1 MTGKMHIT
9 AILLKNYRQFRSFRL
24 PLVDPNT
31 DEPLQN
37 VCFIGANATGKSTLL
52 ALIAKFLET
61 GKPQP
66 ATEEWDDENW
76 VIAFKVRVN
85 GDEYYI
91 VGTKSFEPF
100 VVSAQSHLIQSAGWH
115 ELWEPNVPYKKST
128 EAFALILTA
137 LESNP
142 IAVDEIEL
150 KPNQRD
156 LAIYAPPDG
165 TSLLR
170 KGGLARDLPATDLN
184 HALLLVNHLPAFHT
198 VSYEEVERFWDF
210 LIYQI
215 TKRERDRNEFL
226 NNPDVQ
232 SLSVAQAHQQFDK
245 TYPDI
250 LQAMAREWNL
260 ILERAGLLF
269 DAKKVK
275 VPYQSDENLE
285 AYIKLKSTGET
296 IPYNLLSTGIRN
308 FIFRF
313 GHIYSLYF
321 NRQIDRGFLLI
332 DEPELSLFPDLLY
345 DIIERY
351 QSIIQNT
358 QFFVA
363 THSPVIAAQFE
374 AIERIILEF
383 DEHATVQWRRG
394 ISPEGDDPNDLLV
407 NDFAVRS
414 LYGKKGIEQWEKFL
428 RLRREIATAADP
440 QTKLALLDEYT
451 KIGNAYNFA
460 PDEIST

>member
-1 MTGKMHIT
+1 MQIT
-9 AILLKNYRQFRSFRL
+9 AILLKNYRQFRSLYL
-24 PLVDPNT
+24 PLVDPETN
-31 DEPLQN
+31 EPLQN

-61 GKPQP
+61 GIPQP
-66 ATEEWDDENW
+66 VEKKWDHDNC
-76 VIAFKVRVN
+76 VIGFKVRVN
-85 GDEYYI
+85 CDEFYV
-91 VGTKSFEPF
+91 VGTQSFEPF
-100 VVSAQSHLIQSAGWH
+100 IVSAQSTWVKSASWH
-115 ELWEPNVPYKKST
+115 DLWEPDVIYEKSG
-128 EAFALILTA
+128 EALTLISTA
-137 LESNP
+137 AYSNP
-142 IAVDEIEL
+142 ISFDEIQL
-150 KPNQRD
+150 KPNQKD

-184 HALLLVNHLPAFHT
+184 HALLLVNNLPAFHT

-226 NNPDVQ
+226 NSPNVQ
-232 SLSVAQAHQQFDK
+232 SLSVAQARQQFNE

-250 LQAMAREWNL
+250 LEDLAHEWNL
-260 ILERAGLLF
+260 ILDRAGLVF
-269 DAKKVK
+269 DTKNVK
-275 VPYQSDENLE
+275 VPYQSDKNLE
-285 AYIKLKSTGET
+285 AYIKRKSTGET
-296 IPYNLLSTGIRN
+296 IAYNSLSTGIRN

-351 QSIIQNT
+351 KSIIQNT

-374 AIERIILEF
+374 ACERIVLEF
-383 DEHATVQWRRG
+383 DDHATVQWRRG

-428 RLRREIATAADP
+428 RLRREIAAATDP
-440 QTKLALLDEYT
+440 QTKLTLLDEYA

-460 PDEIST
+460 PDEIPA